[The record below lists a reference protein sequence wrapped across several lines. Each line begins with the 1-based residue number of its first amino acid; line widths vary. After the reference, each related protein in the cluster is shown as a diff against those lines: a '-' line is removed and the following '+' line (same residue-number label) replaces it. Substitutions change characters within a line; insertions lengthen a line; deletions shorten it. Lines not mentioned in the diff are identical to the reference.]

1 MGRAMQ
7 FKEFT
12 LSKLLLLIITSTI
25 TLTFISLYA
34 EAEEQSPQQQ
44 IQTLISTIYDKPN
57 LKVETSPIVIVD
69 EYAVADW
76 VQGERGGRALLQRI
90 KGKWAIMACGANG
103 LKDVKTLT
111 EAGIPRPTAESIVSK
126 LTNEEKAIDAHRL
139 HLFSLFG
146 TKDDPMQMDR
156 HEHHNH

>member
-76 VQGERGGRALLQRI
+76 LQGERG
-90 KGKWAIMACGANG
+90 
-103 LKDVKTLT
+103 
-111 EAGIPRPTAESIVSK
+111 
-126 LTNEEKAIDAHRL
+126 
-139 HLFSLFG
+139 
-146 TKDDPMQMDR
+146 
-156 HEHHNH
+156 

>member
-44 IQTLISTIYDKPN
+44 IQTLISTIYDKPI
-57 LKVETSPIVIVD
+57 S
-69 EYAVADW
+69 
-76 VQGERGGRALLQRI
+76 
-90 KGKWAIMACGANG
+90 
-103 LKDVKTLT
+103 
-111 EAGIPRPTAESIVSK
+111 
-126 LTNEEKAIDAHRL
+126 
-139 HLFSLFG
+139 
-146 TKDDPMQMDR
+146 
-156 HEHHNH
+156 